1 MSHAPRVLLLAL
13 LALFA
18 FAPAAHAAKPK
29 AQYFVALGDSYTV
42 GYQDALG
49 HTTHNGPADQLVP
62 LARKRGYDFKLVNLG
77 CGGATTESML
87 TKIDCPPDSR
97 TPGGAGYPGKTQ
109 TEAAVAFIKQHPGK
123 VGLVTVS
130 ISGNDVTPCIPAADP
145 IACIKDK
152 MKTVRANLGKIVRP
166 LRAAG
171 GKKMRIV
178 GSTYP
183 DVVLGA
189 WVRPDVFGDGRFT
202 LAANSLTSFQR
213 YLNPGLKKT
222 YASVGGSFVDVTKA
236 TGAYGD
242 FGTVDTKQYGRI
254 PAPVANACELTY
266 FCSSLGIHMTTPGY
280 HIIAKLEAATLP
292 KRSS

>member
-77 CGGATTESML
+77 CGGATTDSML
-87 TKIDCPPDSR
+87 TRIDCPEAAR
-97 TPGGAGYPGKTQ
+97 TPGGTGYPGKTQ
-109 TEAAVAFIKQHPGK
+109 VEAAVAFIKQHPGK
-123 VGLVTVS
+123 VGLVTIS

-145 IACIKDK
+145 IGCIKDK
-152 MKTVRANLGKIVRP
+152 MKTVRANLAKIVRP

-171 GKKMRIV
+171 GKKMRII

-189 WVRPDVFGDGRFT
+189 WVRPELGDGRFT
-202 LAANSLTSFQR
+202 LATNSLTSFQR

-222 YASVGGSFVDVTKA
+222 YASVGGSFVDVTRA

-242 FGTVDTKQYGRI
+242 FGTVATKQYGRI
-254 PAPVANACELTY
+254 PAPVAKACELTY

-292 KRSS
+292 KR